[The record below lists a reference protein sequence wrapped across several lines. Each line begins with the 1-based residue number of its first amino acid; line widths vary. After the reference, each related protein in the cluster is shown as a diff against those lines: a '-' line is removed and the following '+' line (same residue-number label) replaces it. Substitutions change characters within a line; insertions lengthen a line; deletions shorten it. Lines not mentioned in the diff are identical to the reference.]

1 MSYFFHHPCRCRGR
15 PTNSDTLSILQHFR
29 LYILRPLHQ
38 ISPGIHFTTSSEQL
52 LSVRTLFATDKDDN
66 IMFLCELSP
75 TGASAMLLR
84 EIPEDVAVRSS
95 TGISELD
102 RVLGGGI
109 VEGALMLIGGDPGIG
124 KSTLLLQVC
133 ANLCKT
139 GKRVLYVSGEESA
152 KQLKLRANRLGITS
166 ETLYV
171 LAENALD
178 NVEEKLRGLSPD
190 VAVIDSIQTMYRP
203 DMASAPGSV
212 SQIRECTSQIMRL
225 CKESGTAIFLV
236 GHVTKD
242 GAIAGPRMLEH
253 MVDVVLYFEGDRQQ
267 EYRLLRA
274 VKNRFGSVNELGV
287 FQMTE
292 AGMQIVPNPS
302 EQLLSHR
309 AKGASG
315 SVVFCGLE
323 GSRPLLCDVQALAS
337 TSYFGT
343 PRRTV
348 GGADTGRVAL
358 LLAVLEKRANQKT
371 YNQDVY
377 INVAGGLELSEP
389 AADLALC
396 MAVVSSLKDAA
407 IGAEVAVMGEVG
419 LAGEV
424 RAIPQCD
431 RRISE
436 CQRLGFTTI
445 LLPKENMRR
454 LKAPEGMKL
463 VGVDTVM
470 QAISV
475 LF

>member
-1 MSYFFHHPCRCRGR
+1 MAKEKTLWACTSCGYETARWVGRCPGCGAWN
-15 PTNSDTLSILQHFR
+15 TMEETLQAPSKAAPQKAAKQR
-29 LYILRPLHQ
+29 L
-38 ISPGIHFTTSSEQL
+38 G
-52 LSVRTLFATDKDDN
+52 
-66 IMFLCELSP
+66 
-75 TGASAMLLR
+75 TGATAMLLKD
-84 EIPEDVAVRSS
+84 IPEDAVARMA

-109 VEGALMLIGGDPGIG
+109 VEGGLMLIGGDPGVG

-133 ANLCKT
+133 ANLCRD
-139 GKRVLYVSGEESA
+139 GKKVLYISGEESA
-152 KQLKLRANRLGITS
+152 KQIKLRAKRLGIDVPN
-166 ETLYV
+166 LYI

-178 NVEEKLRGLSPD
+178 GVEAKLLQLAPD
-190 VAVIDSIQTMYRP
+190 VAVVDSIQTMYRP
-203 DMASAPGSV
+203 EMASAPGSV
-212 SQIRECTSQIMRL
+212 SQIRECTSLLMRL

-236 GHVTKD
+236 GHVTKE

-287 FQMTE
+287 FQMTQL
-292 AGMQIVPNPS
+292 GMQVVENPS
-302 EQLLSHR
+302 EQLLSRR

-315 SVVFCGLE
+315 SVVFCGME
-323 GSRPLLCDVQALAS
+323 GSRPLLCDVQALAAP
-337 TSYFGT
+337 SYFGT

-358 LLAVLEKRANQKT
+358 LLAVLEKRCNQRT
-371 YNQDVY
+371 SNQDVY
-377 INVAGGLELSEP
+377 VNVAGGLELSEP

-396 MAVVSSLKDAA
+396 VAVASSLKDMSV
-407 IGAEVAVMGEVG
+407 GQDVAVMGEVG

-431 RRISE
+431 RRIAE
-436 CQRLGFTTI
+436 CARLGFSTV
-445 LLPKENMRR
+445 LLPRENMKRIT
-454 LKAPEGMKL
+454 APEGVKL
-463 VGVDTVM
+463 VGVDTVL
-470 QAISV
+470 QALSV

>member
-1 MSYFFHHPCRCRGR
+1 MAK
-15 PTNSDTLSILQHFR
+15 
-29 LYILRPLHQ
+29 
-38 ISPGIHFTTSSEQL
+38 EK
-52 LSVRTLFATDKDDN
+52 TLFACTSCGYETSRWVGKCPGCGAWN
-66 IMFLCELSP
+66 TMEETVAAP
-75 TGASAMLLR
+75 AATVKAAKQRPGTGAQACLLR
-84 EIPEDVAVRSS
+84 DVPEDVTLRTT

-109 VEGALMLIGGDPGIG
+109 VEGGLMLIGGDPGIG

-133 ANLCKT
+133 AHLAAD

-152 KQLKLRANRLGITS
+152 RQLKLRAKRLNIDAPN
-166 ETLYV
+166 LYV

-178 NVEEKLRGLSPD
+178 NVEEKLNQLQPD
-190 VAVIDSIQTMYRP
+190 VAVVDSVQTMYRP
-203 DMASAPGSV
+203 ELASAPGSV
-212 SQIRECTSQIMRL
+212 SQIRECTSLIMRL

-236 GHVTKD
+236 GHVTKE
-242 GAIAGPRMLEH
+242 GNIAGPRMLEH
-253 MVDVVLYFEGDRQQ
+253 MVDVVLYFEGDQQQ

-292 AGMQIVPNPS
+292 DGMQVVPNPS
-302 EQLLSHR
+302 ERLLSRR

-315 SVVFCGLE
+315 SVVYCGIE
-323 GSRPLLCDVQALAS
+323 GSRPLLCDVQALAAQ
-337 TSYFGT
+337 SYFGT

-348 GGADTGRVAL
+348 GGADAGRVAL
-358 LLAVLEKRANQKT
+358 LLAVLEKRAGQKL

-396 MAVVSSLKDAA
+396 MAVVSSLKDMSV
-407 IGAEVAVMGEVG
+407 GPEVAVMGEVG
-419 LAGEV
+419 LAGEI
-424 RAIPQCD
+424 RAIPHCD
-431 RRISE
+431 RRIAE
-436 CQRLGFTTI
+436 CQRLGFTTV
-445 LLPKENMRR
+445 LLPREN
-454 LKAPEGMKL
+454 LKSLKTPEGMKL

-470 QAISV
+470 QAASV

>member
-1 MSYFFHHPCRCRGR
+1 MAKAPKRAFVCNECGADYPRWQGQCSACHAWNTITEVRGVAASPSVAR
-15 PTNSDTLSILQHFR
+15 NERLSGYAGNAGVSKVQKLSD
-29 LYILRPLHQ
+29 
-38 ISPGIHFTTSSEQL
+38 ISLEALPRF
-52 LSVRTLFATDKDDN
+52 
-66 IMFLCELSP
+66 
-75 TGASAMLLR
+75 
-84 EIPEDVAVRSS
+84 S
-95 TGISELD
+95 TGFKEFD
-102 RVLGGGI
+102 RVLGGGA
-109 VEGALMLIGGDPGIG
+109 VRGSLVLVGGAPGIG

-358 LLAVLEKRANQKT
+358 LLAVLVGFSVLIPYIGAFVVTIPVVGVALFQFGLGTEFWSCFA
-371 YNQDVY
+371 VY
-377 INVAGGLELSEP
+377 LIIQGLDGNLLVPVLFSEAVNLHPLVIILSVVIFGGLWGFWGVFFAIP
-389 AADLALC
+389 LATLIK
-396 MAVVSSLKDAA
+396 AVVHAWPD
-407 IGAEVAVMGEVG
+407 VPAVE
-419 LAGEV
+419 E
-424 RAIPQCD
+424 
-431 RRISE
+431 
-436 CQRLGFTTI
+436 
-445 LLPKENMRR
+445 K
-454 LKAPEGMKL
+454 
-463 VGVDTVM
+463 
-470 QAISV
+470 
-475 LF
+475 

>member
-1 MSYFFHHPCRCRGR
+1 MAKEKTCFACTACGYEVSRWAGRCPGCGAWNTLEETIAAPAVRGAAPKAAKQR
-15 PTNSDTLSILQHFR
+15 P
-29 LYILRPLHQ
+29 
-38 ISPGIHFTTSSEQL
+38 G
-52 LSVRTLFATDKDDN
+52 
-66 IMFLCELSP
+66 
-75 TGASAMLLR
+75 TGAAAMLLR
-84 EIPEDVAVRSS
+84 DVPEDASVRLS
-95 TGISELD
+95 TGIGELD

-109 VEGALMLIGGDPGIG
+109 VEGGLMLIGGDPGIG

-133 ANLCKT
+133 AHLCRQGRK
-139 GKRVLYVSGEESA
+139 VLYISGEESA
-152 KQLKLRANRLGITS
+152 KQLKLRARRLGIDVPN
-166 ETLYV
+166 LYV

-178 NVEEKLRGLSPD
+178 QVEDKLTQLQPD
-190 VAVIDSIQTMYRP
+190 VAVVDSIQTMYRP
-203 DMASAPGSV
+203 EMASAPGSV
-212 SQIRECTSQIMRL
+212 SQIRECTSLLMRL
-225 CKESGTAIFLV
+225 CKESGTATFLV
-236 GHVTKD
+236 GHVTKE

-292 AGMQIVPNPS
+292 KGMAVVDNPS

-315 SVVFCGLE
+315 SAVFCGME

-337 TSYFGT
+337 PTYFGT

-358 LLAVLEKRANQKT
+358 LLAVLEKRAGQKT
-371 YNQDVY
+371 YNQDIY

-396 MAVVSSLKDAA
+396 VAVASSLKDTCV
-407 IGAEVAVMGEVG
+407 GPDVAVMGEVG

-424 RAIPQCD
+424 RAIPQCE
-431 RRISE
+431 RRVAE
-436 CQRLGFTTI
+436 CQRLGFTTVM
-445 LLPKENMRR
+445 LPKENLRR
-454 LKAPEGMKL
+454 IKAPEGMRL

-470 QAISV
+470 QALSV

>member
-1 MSYFFHHPCRCRGR
+1 
-15 PTNSDTLSILQHFR
+15 
-29 LYILRPLHQ
+29 
-38 ISPGIHFTTSSEQL
+38 
-52 LSVRTLFATDKDDN
+52 
-66 IMFLCELSP
+66 
-75 TGASAMLLR
+75 MLLR

-242 GAIAGPRMLEH
+242 GAIAGRECWNTWWTSCCTS
-253 MVDVVLYFEGDRQQ
+253 
-267 EYRLLRA
+267 RA
-274 VKNRFGSVNELGV
+274 TVSRNIGCCARSK
-287 FQMTE
+287 T
-292 AGMQIVPNPS
+292 
-302 EQLLSHR
+302 
-309 AKGASG
+309 ASG
-315 SVVFCGLE
+315 RSMSWAF
-323 GSRPLLCDVQALAS
+323 SR
-337 TSYFGT
+337 
-343 PRRTV
+343 
-348 GGADTGRVAL
+348 
-358 LLAVLEKRANQKT
+358 
-371 YNQDVY
+371 
-377 INVAGGLELSEP
+377 
-389 AADLALC
+389 
-396 MAVVSSLKDAA
+396 
-407 IGAEVAVMGEVG
+407 
-419 LAGEV
+419 
-424 RAIPQCD
+424 
-431 RRISE
+431 
-436 CQRLGFTTI
+436 
-445 LLPKENMRR
+445 
-454 LKAPEGMKL
+454 
-463 VGVDTVM
+463 
-470 QAISV
+470 
-475 LF
+475 

>member
-1 MSYFFHHPCRCRGR
+1 MAKN
-15 PTNSDTLSILQHFR
+15 T
-29 LYILRPLHQ
+29 
-38 ISPGIHFTTSSEQL
+38 
-52 LSVRTLFATDKDDN
+52 TLFACTACGYETSRWVGKCPGCGAWN
-66 IMFLCELSP
+66 TMEEAAPVISTAAP
-75 TGASAMLLR
+75 AKAAKQRPGTGAQACLLKD
-84 EIPEDVAVRSS
+84 IPEDVTLRIS

-102 RVLGGGI
+102 RVLGGGV
-109 VEGALMLIGGDPGIG
+109 VEGGLMLIGGDPGIG
-124 KSTLLLQVC
+124 KSTLLLQTC
-133 ANLCKT
+133 ANLCKA
-139 GKRVLYVSGEESA
+139 GKRVLYISGEESA
-152 KQLKLRANRLGITS
+152 KQLKLRAKRLGIDVPN
-166 ETLYV
+166 LYV

-178 NVEEKLRGLSPD
+178 NVEEKLRQIQPD
-190 VAVIDSIQTMYRP
+190 VAVVDSIQTMYRP
-203 DMASAPGSV
+203 EMASAPGSV
-212 SQIRECTSQIMRL
+212 SQIRECTSLIMRL

-236 GHVTKD
+236 GHVTKE

-292 AGMQIVPNPS
+292 KGMEIVENPS

-337 TSYFGT
+337 QSYFGT

-348 GGADTGRVAL
+348 GGADTGRVSL
-358 LLAVLEKRANQKT
+358 LLAVLEKRAGQKT

-396 MAVVSSLKDAA
+396 MAVISSLKDEPV
-407 IGAEVAVMGEVG
+407 GADVAVMGEVG

-424 RAIPQCD
+424 RAIPQCE
-431 RRISE
+431 RRIAE

-445 LLPKENMRR
+445 VLPKENLRR
-454 LKAPEGMKL
+454 IKAPEGMKL
-463 VGVDTVM
+463 LGVDTVL
-470 QAISV
+470 QAASV